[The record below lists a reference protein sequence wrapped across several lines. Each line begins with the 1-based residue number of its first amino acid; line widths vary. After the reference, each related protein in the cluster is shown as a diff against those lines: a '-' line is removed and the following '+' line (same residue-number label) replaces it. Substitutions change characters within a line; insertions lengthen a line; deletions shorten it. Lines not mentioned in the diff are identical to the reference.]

1 MKKFNKLIGN
11 FGEELAI
18 SILKENRHDIIES
31 NFQTRT
37 GEIDIISFDKNI
49 LVFTEVKTRTNKLY
63 GKAFESIS
71 YSKMKNII
79 KTSKQYIHYKNLY
92 NYFVRYDVVEV
103 EVNSTTNK
111 ISTNYIKDAFREN

>member
-11 FGEELAI
+11 FGEEIAL
-18 SILKENRHDIIES
+18 SLLKENKHTVIET
-31 NFQTRT
+31 NFQTKT

-63 GKAFESIS
+63 GKPFESIS
-71 YSKMKNII
+71 YSKIKNII

-92 NYFVRYDVVEV
+92 DYFIRYDVVEV
-103 EVNSTTNK
+103 ELSHANK

>member
-11 FGEELAI
+11 FGEEIAL
-18 SILKENRHDIIES
+18 SLLKENQHNIIET
-31 NFQTRT
+31 NFQTKT
-37 GEIDIISFDKNI
+37 GEIDIISIDKNI

-63 GKAFESIS
+63 GKPFESIS

-92 NYFVRYDVVEV
+92 DYFIRYDVVEI
-103 EVNSTTNK
+103 ELSPTNK